1 MLCVGQDT
9 FLLNTRPIFPVVDSC
24 WRPRL
29 LLIQMELREIPEF
42 SGPDSSDREI
52 AAVVLSALV
61 ESTHSRGSVVCLVT
75 EERN

>member
-1 MLCVGQDT
+1 
-9 FLLNTRPIFPVVDSC
+9 
-24 WRPRL
+24 
-29 LLIQMELREIPEF
+29 MELREIPEF